1 MSAAAFVW
9 LQYLLPQ
16 RLLGACVRAAATT
29 RKRWLGQALIR
40 WFARHYAVDL
50 SEAVRQDIADY
61 ASFNDFFT
69 RELRAGARP
78 LAPGAATLIA
88 PADGC
93 ITEYGAAVDGCALQ
107 AKGMS
112 YRLDEL
118 LGELPA
124 AACGVAFGSY
134 ATIYLAPHNYHR
146 VHLPLQGTL
155 LALRYVPGK
164 RFSVNSATAGRIPR
178 LFCRNE
184 RLVLWFA
191 TTAGPMAVVLVG
203 ALNVAGIE
211 CPWLGEIH
219 ERHERA
225 WSGAELAAEPVERG
239 SEIGRFNLGSTVIV
253 VLPAGAVDW
262 RAELEPGQ
270 PVRMGERL
278 GDIAAPG

>member
-16 RLLGACVRAAATT
+16 RLLGACVRAAAMT
-29 RKRWLGQALIR
+29 RQRWIGQPLIR
-40 WFARHYAVDL
+40 CFVRHYAVDL
-50 SEAVRQDIADY
+50 SEAARQNIAAY

-78 LAPGAATLIA
+78 LAPGEATLIA

-93 ITEYGAAVDGCALQ
+93 VTEHGVASDGFALQ

-118 LGELPA
+118 LGERPA
-124 AACGVAFGSY
+124 AARDVAFGSF

-146 VHLPLQGTL
+146 VHLPLQGQL
-155 LALRYVPGK
+155 LALRYIPGK
-164 RFSVNSATAGRIPR
+164 RFSVNATTAARIPR

-184 RLVLWFA
+184 RLIVWFA
-191 TTAGPMAVVLVG
+191 TAAGPMAVVLVG

-211 CPWLGEIH
+211 CPWLGAIH
-219 ERHERA
+219 ERHEHA
-225 WSGAELAAEPVERG
+225 WTGAELADQHVDRG

-262 RAELEPGQ
+262 RPGLEPGQ
-270 PVRMGERL
+270 PIRMGERL
-278 GDIAAPG
+278 GDIAAPD